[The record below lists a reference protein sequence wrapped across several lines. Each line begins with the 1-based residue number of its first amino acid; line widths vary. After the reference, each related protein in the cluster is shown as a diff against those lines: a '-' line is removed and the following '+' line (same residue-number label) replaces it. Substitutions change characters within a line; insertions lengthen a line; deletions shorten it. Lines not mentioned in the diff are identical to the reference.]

1 MTKVVTEKWY
11 GLYTFKNNER
21 AELFCNLVEDNFAE
35 HVYPHVHKIMFPTEN
50 TDLTDIMYELLA
62 HNPTWYAKNDIH
74 HRLWILSIARFI
86 YKVYGGLTFS
96 TLDKK
101 YFYLNKITVITQ
113 EVNQIIT
120 SNIAKNFLG
129 KVCGC
134 ALLGVCVYKY
144 MVPLTTNLTTLLTHL
159 M

>member
-1 MTKVVTEKWY
+1 MTTTEKWY
-11 GLYTFKNNER
+11 GFYTFKNSER
-21 AELFCNLVEDNFAE
+21 AELFRDLVEDNFVE

-62 HNPTWYAKNDIH
+62 HNPNWYAKNDIH
-74 HRLWILSIARFI
+74 HRLWILGIARFI
-86 YKVYGGLTFS
+86 YKVYGGLAFS

-129 KVCGC
+129 KICGC

-144 MVPLTTNLTTLLTHL
+144 MVPLTTNLTNLLTHL